1 MPEIQRDEM
10 RRRAARARAA
20 RVGTLDARGRIHL
33 VPIVFAIDG
42 DRLYSSTDEKPRAK
56 RLRNLQRD
64 PHVSVV
70 IDEYDEDWSR
80 VWWVRLAGTGR
91 ALEQGAEYERA
102 RRLLCE
108 KYPQF
113 EGDPGG
119 GPIMAVDVQEW
130 SGWAYSA

>member
-1 MPEIQRDEM
+1 MEHEEM
-10 RRRAARARAA
+10 RRRAVSARAA
-20 RVGTLDARGRIHL
+20 RVGTFDERGHIHL
-33 VPIVFAIDG
+33 VPIVFVIEG
-42 DRLYSSTDEKPRAK
+42 DTLYSSTDEKPRAK

-64 PHVSVV
+64 PRVSVV
-70 IDEYDEDWSR
+70 IDVYDEEWSK
-80 VWWVRLAGTGR
+80 VWWVRLVGRGR
-91 ALEQGAEYERA
+91 AVEEGPEFERA

-119 GPIMAVDVQEW
+119 GPIMAVDVDEW